1 MPNHTWLVQKFGG
14 TSVGKYPLNIANN
27 IVKVHSERHRVAV
40 VCSARSTETK
50 SEGTTTRLLDS
61 AEKALNGK
69 PFTDNIEDIRASHIE
84 ATKQIINSPVL
95 VDKLVAKINEEC
107 DRVTNIISATR
118 IIDKISP
125 HTLDYII
132 STGEKLACLFMTFI
146 LEDIGLPAVYLDLS
160 HVLSNISKN
169 YNNGLD
175 QSFYEYLIKEIKIMI
190 DAIDKKSIPIIT
202 GFFGPVPGGLIENMG
217 RGYTD
222 LCAALVAVA
231 VNAQELQV
239 WKEVDGIFTADP
251 KKVPTARVIPIIT
264 PEEAAELTYYGSEV
278 IHPFT
283 LEQIIKV
290 RIPIRIKN
298 VINPSGDG
306 TVVLPG
312 HPDNAPPTP
321 RQTYTEFSNSYF
333 EHANIGGPT
342 AVTVKNDIT
351 VINIHSNRKK
361 LSHEFLAHI
370 FLSLHKWRL
379 PVHLISTSEV
389 HVSMALQQ
397 SAVEN
402 LNFGYALTDLR
413 KYSTVNVVAKKLC
426 IISLVG
432 TQMKENIGTA
442 GNMFQALA
450 NASINIEMISQ
461 GASEINIS
469 AVIAEQDGVKA
480 LNVLHHKL
488 LGVPKISSFLNL
500 RDCSIA
506 PQKQHR

>member
-1 MPNHTWLVQKFGG
+1 VQKFGG
-14 TSVGKYPLNIANN
+14 TSVGKYPLDIANN
-27 IVKVHSERHRVAV
+27 IVKVYSKWHRVAV

-50 SEGTTTRLLDS
+50 SEGTTTKLLDS
-61 AEKALNGK
+61 AEKALSGQ

-84 ATKQIINSPVL
+84 ATKQIIKSPTL
-95 VDKLVAKINEEC
+95 VEELVKKINEEC
-107 DRVTNIISATR
+107 DGVINIISAAKL
-118 IIDKISP
+118 IDKVSSR
-125 HTLDYII
+125 TFDSII
-132 STGEKLACLFMTFI
+132 STGEKLACLFMTSI
-146 LEDIGLPAVYLDLS
+146 LKDNGLPAVYLDLS
-160 HVLSNISKN
+160 HVLSNISKS

-175 QSFYEYLIKEIKIMI
+175 QSFYEYLVQEIKAML
-190 DAIDKKSIPIIT
+190 DAVDEESIPIIT
-202 GFFGPVPGGLIENMG
+202 GFFGPVPGGLIENIG

-222 LCAALVAVA
+222 LCAALVAAA
-231 VNAQELQV
+231 VNAEELQV

-251 KKVPTARVIPIIT
+251 RKVPTARVIPIIT

-290 RIPIRIKN
+290 RIPIKIKN
-298 VINPSGDG
+298 VINPSGYG
-306 TVVLPG
+306 TVVFPS

-321 RQTYTEFSNSYF
+321 RQTFPEFSNSYF
-333 EHANIGGPT
+333 EHINVGGPT

-351 VINIHSNRKK
+351 IINIHSNRKK

-379 PVHLISTSEV
+379 VVDLISTSEV
-389 HVSMALQQ
+389 HVSIALQQ
-397 SAVEN
+397 SIIEN
-402 LNFGYALTDLR
+402 LDFGHALTELR
-413 KYSTVNVVAKKLC
+413 KYGTADVVAKRLC

-488 LGVPKISSFLNL
+488 LSVPKISSVLNL
-500 RDCSIA
+500 TNLTISTQRQNI
-506 PQKQHR
+506 